1 MRITHKRLIEDGSTA
16 PAAAEIPN
24 GRRTMF
30 KTFTLAASALAL
42 GATALVPAAADAQRW
57 GSRYERG
64 YDGYQGG
71 GYRDNGYDRG
81 YRGDDRGYREYRGND
96 RRYNARSRRGCDNT
110 GGTIIG
116 ALAGGLLGHTIAGRG
131 DRTLGAVLGAAGG
144 GLAGNAIDKS
154 DNPGYCRR

>member
-1 MRITHKRLIEDGSTA
+1 
-16 PAAAEIPN
+16 
-24 GRRTMF
+24 MF
-30 KTFTLAASALAL
+30 KTFTLAASVLAL
-42 GATALVPAAADAQRW
+42 GATALAPAAAEAQRY

-64 YDGYQGG
+64 YDGYQN
-71 GYRDNGYDRG
+71 NGYRG

-96 RRYNARSRRGCDNT
+96 RRYNARNRRGCDNT
-110 GGTIIG
+110 GGTVIG

-154 DNPGYCRR
+154 DNPRYCRR

>member
-1 MRITHKRLIEDGSTA
+1 
-16 PAAAEIPN
+16 
-24 GRRTMF
+24 MF

-57 GSRYERG
+57 GPRYERG
-64 YDGYQGG
+64 YDGYQDGYRNG
-71 GYRDNGYDRG
+71 GY
-81 YRGDDRGYREYRGND
+81 DRGYREYRGND
-96 RRYNARSRRGCDNT
+96 RRYYNARSRRGCDNT

-116 ALAGGLLGHTIAGRG
+116 ALAGGLLGHTVAGRG
-131 DRTLGAVLGAAGG
+131 DRTLGTLLGAAGG

>member
-16 PAAAEIPN
+16 TAAAEIPN

-42 GATALVPAAADAQRW
+42 GATALVPAAADAQRY

-71 GYRDNGYDRG
+71 YRGYDRG
-81 YRGDDRGYREYRGND
+81 YDRSDYREYRGND
-96 RRYNARSRRGCDNT
+96 RRYNVRNRRGCDNT

>member
-1 MRITHKRLIEDGSTA
+1 
-16 PAAAEIPN
+16 
-24 GRRTMF
+24 MF

-64 YDGYQGG
+64 YDGYQG
-71 GYRDNGYDRG
+71 RGYDRG
-81 YRGDDRGYREYRGND
+81 YRDDRGYREYRGDD

-110 GGTIIG
+110 GGTVIG
-116 ALAGGLLGHTIAGRG
+116 ALAGGLLGHTVAGRG

-154 DNPGYCRR
+154 DNPRYCRR

>member
-16 PAAAEIPN
+16 NAAAEIPN

-42 GATALVPAAADAQRW
+42 GATALVPATADAQRW

-71 GYRDNGYDRG
+71 YRDNGYDRG
-81 YRGDDRGYREYRGND
+81 YRQYRGND
-96 RRYNARSRRGCDNT
+96 RRYNYNARNRRGCDNS
-110 GGTIIG
+110 GGTIVG

-154 DNPGYCRR
+154 DNPRYCRR

>member
-57 GSRYERG
+57 GERYERG
-64 YDGYQGG
+64 YDGYQD
-71 GYRDNGYDRG
+71 GYRGYDRG
-81 YRGDDRGYREYRGND
+81 YDRSDYREYRGND
-96 RRYNARSRRGCDNT
+96 RRYNYNARSRRGCDNT

-131 DRTLGAVLGAAGG
+131 DRTIGTLLGAAGG

>member
-1 MRITHKRLIEDGSTA
+1 
-16 PAAAEIPN
+16 
-24 GRRTMF
+24 MF

-42 GATALVPAAADAQRW
+42 GATALAPAADAQRY

-71 GYRDNGYDRG
+71 GYGNGG
-81 YRGDDRGYREYRGND
+81 YRGDDRGYRQYRGND
-96 RRYNARSRRGCDNT
+96 RRYNARNRRGCDNT

-116 ALAGGLLGHTIAGRG
+116 ALAGGLLGHTVAGRG

-154 DNPGYCRR
+154 DNPRYCRR

>member
-1 MRITHKRLIEDGSTA
+1 
-16 PAAAEIPN
+16 
-24 GRRTMF
+24 MF

-42 GATALVPAAADAQRW
+42 GATALVPATAEAQRY
-57 GSRYERG
+57 GGGYERG

-71 GYRDNGYDRG
+71 YRDRGYDRG
-81 YRGDDRGYREYRGND
+81 YDRSDYREYRGND
-96 RRYNARSRRGCDNT
+96 RRYNYRSRRGCDNT
-110 GGTIIG
+110 GGTLIG

-144 GLAGNAIDKS
+144 GLAGNAIAKS

>member
-1 MRITHKRLIEDGSTA
+1 MRITHKPLIEDGRTA
-16 PAAAEIPN
+16 TAAAEIPN

-42 GATALVPAAADAQRW
+42 GATALVPAAADAQRY

-71 GYRDNGYDRG
+71 YRGYDRG
-81 YRGDDRGYREYRGND
+81 YDRSDYREYRGND
-96 RRYNARSRRGCDNT
+96 RRYNARNRRGCDNT

>member
-1 MRITHKRLIEDGSTA
+1 
-16 PAAAEIPN
+16 
-24 GRRTMF
+24 MF

-42 GATALVPAAADAQRW
+42 GATALVPAAAEAQRY

-71 GYRDNGYDRG
+71 GYGNGG
-81 YRGDDRGYREYRGND
+81 YRGDDRGYRQYRGND
-96 RRYNARSRRGCDNT
+96 RRYNARNRRGCDNT

-116 ALAGGLLGHTIAGRG
+116 ALAGGLLGHTVAGRG

-154 DNPGYCRR
+154 DNPRYCRR

>member
-16 PAAAEIPN
+16 NAAAEIPN

-42 GATALVPAAADAQRW
+42 GATALVPAAAEAQRY

-71 GYRDNGYDRG
+71 YRDGGYR
-81 YRGDDRGYREYRGND
+81 DDRGYRQYRGKD

-116 ALAGGLLGHTIAGRG
+116 ALAGGLLGHTVAGRG

>member
-1 MRITHKRLIEDGSTA
+1 
-16 PAAAEIPN
+16 
-24 GRRTMF
+24 MF

-42 GATALVPAAADAQRW
+42 GATALVPAAAEAQRY

-71 GYRDNGYDRG
+71 YQGGYRDGG
-81 YRGDDRGYREYRGND
+81 YRDDRGYREYRGSD
-96 RRYNARSRRGCDNT
+96 RRYNARNRRGCDNT
-110 GGTIIG
+110 GGTVIG

-144 GLAGNAIDKS
+144 GLAGNAIDRS

>member
-71 GYRDNGYDRG
+71 GYRDGGYDRG
-81 YRGDDRGYREYRGND
+81 YRGDYREYRGND
-96 RRYNARSRRGCDNT
+96 RRYNYRSRRGCDNS
-110 GGTIIG
+110 GGTIVG
-116 ALAGGLLGHTIAGRG
+116 ALAGGLLGNTVAGRG
-131 DRTLGAVLGAAGG
+131 NRTLGAVLGAAGG
-144 GLAGNAIDKS
+144 ALAGNAIDKS

>member
-1 MRITHKRLIEDGSTA
+1 
-16 PAAAEIPN
+16 
-24 GRRTMF
+24 MF

-42 GATALVPAAADAQRW
+42 GATALVPATADAQRW

-71 GYRDNGYDRG
+71 YRDGGYDRG
-81 YRGDDRGYREYRGND
+81 YRQYRGND
-96 RRYNARSRRGCDNT
+96 RRYNVRNRRGCDNS
-110 GGTIIG
+110 GGTIVG

-144 GLAGNAIDKS
+144 GLAGNAIDRS
-154 DNPGYCRR
+154 DNPRYCRR

>member
-1 MRITHKRLIEDGSTA
+1 
-16 PAAAEIPN
+16 
-24 GRRTMF
+24 MF

-42 GATALVPAAADAQRW
+42 GATALVPAAAEAQRY

-64 YDGYQGG
+64 YDGYQGSYQRG
-71 GYRDNGYDRG
+71 GY
-81 YRGDDRGYREYRGND
+81 DRGYREYRGND
-96 RRYNARSRRGCDNT
+96 RRYNARNRRGCDNT
-110 GGTIIG
+110 GGTVIG

-154 DNPGYCRR
+154 DNPRYCRR

>member
-1 MRITHKRLIEDGSTA
+1 
-16 PAAAEIPN
+16 
-24 GRRTMF
+24 MF
-30 KTFTLAASALAL
+30 KTFTLAVSALAL
-42 GATALVPAAADAQRW
+42 GATALVPAAAEAQRY

-71 GYRDNGYDRG
+71 GYGNGG
-81 YRGDDRGYREYRGND
+81 YRGDDRGYRQYRGND
-96 RRYNARSRRGCDNT
+96 RRYNARNRRGCDNT

-116 ALAGGLLGHTIAGRG
+116 ALAGGLLGHTVAGRG

-154 DNPGYCRR
+154 DNPRYCRR

>member
-1 MRITHKRLIEDGSTA
+1 MRITHQRLIEDGSTA
-16 PAAAEIPN
+16 TAAAEIPN

-42 GATALVPAAADAQRW
+42 GATALVPAAADAQRY

-71 GYRDNGYDRG
+71 YRGYDRG
-81 YRGDDRGYREYRGND
+81 YDRSDYREYRGND
-96 RRYNARSRRGCDNT
+96 RRYNARNRRGCDNT

>member
-1 MRITHKRLIEDGSTA
+1 MRITHKRLIEDRSTA
-16 PAAAEIPN
+16 LAAAEIPN

-71 GYRDNGYDRG
+71 GYRDGGYDRG
-81 YRGDDRGYREYRGND
+81 YRGDYREYRGND

>member
-1 MRITHKRLIEDGSTA
+1 
-16 PAAAEIPN
+16 
-24 GRRTMF
+24 MF

-42 GATALVPAAADAQRW
+42 GATALVPAAAEAQRY

-71 GYRDNGYDRG
+71 YRDGGYR
-81 YRGDDRGYREYRGND
+81 DDRGYREYRGSD
-96 RRYNARSRRGCDNT
+96 RRYNARNRRGCDNT
-110 GGTIIG
+110 GGTVIG

-144 GLAGNAIDKS
+144 GLAGNAIDRS

>member
-1 MRITHKRLIEDGSTA
+1 
-16 PAAAEIPN
+16 
-24 GRRTMF
+24 MF

-42 GATALVPAAADAQRW
+42 GATALVPAAAEAQRY

-64 YDGYQGG
+64 YDGYQ
-71 GYRDNGYDRG
+71 NGG
-81 YRGDDRGYREYRGND
+81 YRGDDRGYRQYRGND
-96 RRYNARSRRGCDNT
+96 RRYNARNRRGCDNT

-116 ALAGGLLGHTIAGRG
+116 ALAGGLLGHTVAGRG

-154 DNPGYCRR
+154 DNPRYCRR

>member
-1 MRITHKRLIEDGSTA
+1 
-16 PAAAEIPN
+16 
-24 GRRTMF
+24 MF

-42 GATALVPAAADAQRW
+42 GATALVPATADAQRW

-71 GYRDNGYDRG
+71 YRDNGYDRG
-81 YRGDDRGYREYRGND
+81 YRQYRGND
-96 RRYNARSRRGCDNT
+96 RRYNYNPRNRRGCDNS
-110 GGTIIG
+110 GGTIVG

-144 GLAGNAIDKS
+144 GLAGNAIDRS
-154 DNPGYCRR
+154 DNPRYCRR

>member
-1 MRITHKRLIEDGSTA
+1 
-16 PAAAEIPN
+16 
-24 GRRTMF
+24 MF

-42 GATALVPAAADAQRW
+42 GATALVPAAAEAQRY

-64 YDGYQGG
+64 YDGYQNG
-71 GYRDNGYDRG
+71 GYDGG
-81 YRGDDRGYREYRGND
+81 YRGDDRGYRQYRGND
-96 RRYNARSRRGCDNT
+96 RRYNARNRRGCDNS

-116 ALAGGLLGHTIAGRG
+116 ALAGGLLGHTVAGRG

-154 DNPGYCRR
+154 DNPRYCRR

>member
-64 YDGYQGG
+64 YDGYQRG
-71 GYRDNGYDRG
+71 GYRDGGYDRG